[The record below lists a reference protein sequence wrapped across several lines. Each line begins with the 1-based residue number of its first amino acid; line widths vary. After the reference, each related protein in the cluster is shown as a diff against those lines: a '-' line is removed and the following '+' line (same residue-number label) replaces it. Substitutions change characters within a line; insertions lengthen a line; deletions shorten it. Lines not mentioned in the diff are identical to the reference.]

1 MIADR
6 VKGKNSDDSTSDRKF
21 KEKGKREIVKQSD
34 FPRLSLEKALRIAK
48 CLYDHLGGKS
58 DVPHQIATAIGLTP
72 ASSKWRNLCG
82 ASIAYGL
89 TEGGYNAQE
98 IKLSP
103 LGRKIVAPEA
113 EGEDSAA
120 KMEAILKPRIMK
132 AFFEKY
138 DKHNFPDEH
147 IAENVLFSSLDLP
160 KERTSAAVDIL
171 KENGIFAGAINETR
185 TGRLYVAL
193 ESPTAL
199 VGERTTEVEEPPED
213 VDENIGVGNTI
224 KGQEPKKP
232 PESTEN
238 NRVFI
243 SHGKNRKIVEQLKPI
258 LQYGRFEPVISIEQ
272 ETTAKPISDKV
283 FDDMRSCSAAV
294 IHIDKEE
301 ELTDREGNKHIKIND
316 NVLIE
321 IGAAIA
327 LYKKKFVL
335 LVEKGVSLP
344 SNLAG
349 LYRCE
354 YEGDKLDSDA
364 TMKLLKTFHGFS
376 QGA

>member
-1 MIADR
+1 MPTDE
-6 VKGKNSDDSTSDRKF
+6 KTGTGKNSDDSNSDRKF
-21 KEKGKREIVKQSD
+21 KAKGKREKVKQSD
-34 FPRLSLEKALRIAK
+34 FPQLSLEKALRIAQ
-48 CLYDHLGGKS
+48 CLYDNFAGKFAS
-58 DVPHQIATAIGLTP
+58 PHQVAIGLNISPT
-72 ASSKWRNLCG
+72 SGNWRNLCG
-82 ASIAYGL
+82 TSTAYGL
-89 TEGGYNAQE
+89 TEGGYNAKQ
-98 IKLSP
+98 ITLTP

-113 EGEDSAA
+113 EGEDIAGRL
-120 KMEAILKPRIMK
+120 EAILQPLIMK

-138 DKHNFPDEH
+138 DKAKFPREK
-147 IAENVLFSSLDLP
+147 IAENVLVSLGLP
-160 KERTSAAVDIL
+160 KARTSTAVAIL
-171 KENGIFAGAINETR
+171 RENGVFAGVLHKTS
-185 TGRLYVAL
+185 TGLYVAL
-193 ESPTAL
+193 ESPT
-199 VGERTTEVEEPPED
+199 VPVSETTRGVEEPPED
-213 VDENIGVGNTI
+213 VDENVGMGNAI
-224 KGQEPKKP
+224 KGQEPKKQ
-232 PESTEN
+232 PESAES

-258 LQYGRFEPVISIEQ
+258 LQFGKFEPVISTEQ

-294 IHIDKEE
+294 IHVDKEAD
-301 ELTDREGNKHIKIND
+301 LMDGEGNRHAKIND

-327 LYKKKFVL
+327 LYKKRFIL

-364 TMKLLKTFHGFS
+364 TMKLLKTFNEFS
-376 QGA
+376 

>member
-1 MIADR
+1 MTADEKT
-6 VKGKNSDDSTSDRKF
+6 VKGETRATR
-21 KEKGKREIVKQSD
+21 GKREIVKQSD
-34 FPRLSLEKALRIAK
+34 FPNLSLEKALQIAK
-48 CLYDHLGGKS
+48 CLYEQLGGKS
-58 DVPHQIATAIGLTP
+58 EAPHQIAMALGLAPT
-72 ASSKWRNLCG
+72 SGHWRNLCG
-82 ASIAYGL
+82 TSIAYGL
-89 TEGGYNAQE
+89 TEGGYNAKQ
-98 IKLSP
+98 INLSA
-103 LGRKIVAPEA
+103 LGRKIVAPQA
-113 EGEDSAA
+113 EGEDIAGRA
-120 KMEAILKPRIMK
+120 EAILQPRIMK

-138 DKHNFPDEH
+138 EKHNFPDET
-147 IAENVLFSSLDLP
+147 IAENVLFDFGLP
-160 KERTSAAVDIL
+160 KERTSAAVGIL
-171 KENGIFAGAINETR
+171 KENGIFAGVINEIS

-193 ESPTAL
+193 ESPT
-199 VGERTTEVEEPPED
+199 VPVSERTRGVEEPPED
-213 VDENIGVGNTI
+213 VDENVGVGNAI
-224 KGQEPKKP
+224 KGQKPKKQ
-232 PESTEN
+232 PESAES

-258 LQYGRFEPVISIEQ
+258 LQFGKFEPVISIEQ

-294 IHIDKEE
+294 IHVDKE
-301 ELTDREGNKHIKIND
+301 TDLIDVEGNPHAKIND

-327 LYKKKFVL
+327 LYKKRFIL

-364 TMKLLKTFHGFS
+364 TMKLLKTFNEFS
-376 QGA
+376 